1 MTPTTIIFTDLDGTL
16 LDSATYSFEAA
27 REALNELRAREV
39 SLILVSSKTRAE
51 IESIRVRLC
60 NHHPFIVE
68 NGGAIF
74 IPKGYF
80 DGPVDGATV
89 RGEYEVVELGMPYA
103 RLRASLKDIEQALGI
118 RLRGFGDMTESEIAR
133 RTGLSEMEAVL
144 AKQREYDEP
153 FLIDAPPVPSS
164 HTERKLDRIADVRR
178 ESAARGLRCTSGGL
192 FHHLTGDN
200 DKGRACRLLIDRY
213 RQRSA
218 ATRERLL
225 TVAVGDSVNDLSML
239 LAVDRPIL
247 VRKPDG
253 SHDPEVRAPNII
265 LAPNAGPIGWN
276 QAVLEVLA
284 AL

>member
-1 MTPTTIIFTDLDGTL
+1 MKPTMIVFTDLDGTL
-16 LDSATYSFEAA
+16 LDSATYSFDAA
-27 REALNELRAREV
+27 GEALNELRAREV
-39 SLILVSSKTRAE
+39 PLIVVSSKTRAE
-51 IESIRVRLC
+51 IESIRVRLR

-68 NGGAIF
+68 NGGAMF

-80 DGPVDGATV
+80 DRPVDGATV
-89 RGEYEVVELGMPYA
+89 HGEYEVVRLGVPYA

-118 RLRGFGDMTESEIAR
+118 RLRGFGDMTESDIAR
-133 RTGLSEMEAVL
+133 RTGLSEAEAAL

-153 FLIDAPPVPSS
+153 FIIDAPPVRL
-164 HTERKLDRIADVRR
+164 ENVRC

-200 DKGRACRLLIDRY
+200 DKGRACRLLIDCY

-218 ATRERLL
+218 AARERLL
-225 TVAVGDSVNDLSML
+225 TVAVGDSANDLSML

-253 SHDPEVRAPNII
+253 SYDPEVRAPNII
-265 LAPNAGPIGWN
+265 LAPGTGPIGWN
-276 QAVLEVLA
+276 QAVREVLA
-284 AL
+284 GL